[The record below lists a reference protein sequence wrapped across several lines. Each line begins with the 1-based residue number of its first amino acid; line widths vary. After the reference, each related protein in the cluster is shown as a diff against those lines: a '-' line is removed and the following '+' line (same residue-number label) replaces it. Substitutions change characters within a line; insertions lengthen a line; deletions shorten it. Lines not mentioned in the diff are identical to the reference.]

1 MGCAFMT
8 LLKKRRIQ
16 SSFWQKKYDS
26 NEGVENYPAD
36 WHFSQKE
43 EENYDMTKKM
53 CSNFSKSAIMN
64 LDLPS
69 LSIIFL
75 TDQLSSKQQTA
86 VKTLHLLACPNAT
99 LSHFS
104 CPFWLSCL
112 WGPLIRST
120 IGQHFGE
127 KDFHSSSSKQLLKY
141 QSSSRDPFSRRM
153 GNWRPTDPPFSF
165 LKGVTNSKVLDKY
178 HIGKQ

>member
-8 LLKKRRIQ
+8 LLKKMRAYI
-16 SSFWQKKYDS
+16 
-26 NEGVENYPAD
+26 A
-36 WHFSQKE
+36 HFGKRSMTQTRGSKITQLTDTFPRNE

-53 CSNFSKSAIMN
+53 CSNFSKSVIMN

-86 VKTLHLLACPNAT
+86 VKTLHLPACLNAT
-99 LSHFS
+99 LIHVS

-127 KDFHSSSSKQLLKY
+127 KDFHLSNNFWNTSLQVE
-141 QSSSRDPFSRRM
+141 
-153 GNWRPTDPPFSF
+153 THF
-165 LKGVTNSKVLDKY
+165 LEEWAIEDRLTPLFPSWKESLIQRY
-178 HIGKQ
+178 

>member
-8 LLKKRRIQ
+8 LLKKRRAYI
-16 SSFWQKKYDS
+16 
-26 NEGVENYPAD
+26 A
-36 WHFSQKE
+36 HFGKRSMTQTRGSKITQLTDTFPRNE

-86 VKTLHLLACPNAT
+86 VKTLHLPACLNAT
-99 LSHFS
+99 LIHVS

-153 GNWRPTDPPFSF
+153 GNWGPTDPPFF
-165 LKGVTNSKVLDKY
+165 LLERS
-178 HIGKQ
+178 H